1 MVDGMNPPEISPEFR
16 AYIESITAK
25 RPKTVLTHILEHGYI
40 TTDELNQ
47 LYHYKHPPRAARDV
61 REYGIQLKTFRVN
74 SADGRSIGAYM
85 LADNAFVGIGRKGRR
100 AFPKKFK
107 NTLLARDGER
117 CAMCNG
123 EFPGRILQ
131 IDHKVPYEVAGDSED
146 TLNPEEF
153 MLLCNSCNRAK
164 SWTCE
169 HCDNWLNGKSSSTC
183 QTCIFGSPD
192 KYEHIAMQQRRSL
205 TLVWEELEV
214 YYYDRLKEQATEA
227 GQSMSNYV
235 KNLLKSR

>member
-1 MVDGMNPPEISPEFR
+1 MVDNIKPPEISPEFR

-25 RPKTVLTHILEHGYI
+25 RPKTVLAHILEHGFI

-61 REYGIQLKTFRVN
+61 REYGIQLKTFRVI

-85 LADNAFVGIGRKGRR
+85 LVDSTFVGIGRKGRR
-100 AFPKKFK
+100 TFPKKFK
-107 NTLLARDGER
+107 TTLLARDGER

-123 EFPGRILQ
+123 KFPGRILQ
-131 IDHKVPYEVAGDSED
+131 IDHKVPYEVAGDSDD

-164 SWTCE
+164 TWTCE
-169 HCDNWLNGKSSSTC
+169 HCDNWLNGKSSTIC
-183 QTCIFGSPD
+183 QTCIFGSPEN
-192 KYEHIAMQQRRSL
+192 YEHIAMQQRRRL

-214 YYYDRLKEQATEA
+214 NHYDSLKEQATEA

-235 KNLLKSR
+235 KDIHKSR